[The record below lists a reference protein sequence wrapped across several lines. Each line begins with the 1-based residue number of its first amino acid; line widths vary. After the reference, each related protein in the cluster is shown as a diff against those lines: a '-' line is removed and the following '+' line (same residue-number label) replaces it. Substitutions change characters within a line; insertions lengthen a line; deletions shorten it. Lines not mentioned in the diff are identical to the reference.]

1 MSMKTKMTRIYAV
14 VMAIFLIVTMFG
26 ATLQATEVKEQEH
39 RIVCLAPSMV
49 EVVYALGFGD
59 SIVGWSQYTDYPV
72 EVTEREGWVPYGE
85 YVYVSDEDELAKDVA
100 VVSGFA
106 DYNEGLIEA
115 LEPTLILAESDMQYL
130 MYEDLLSKGYNVL
143 HHDPTTVEEIFE
155 MMVNIGDALGVY
167 EEAEALVAGYE
178 AELETIREITEQL
191 PPLKVYYEIAHRMT
205 YGDTSYGP
213 YTAGAGTPFDQ
224 MIEIA
229 GGENIFDAYEGGYL
243 EVDYEEIIEA
253 DPDIILSP
261 IWPDA
266 FDEEVTTIYEIMTRP
281 GFEDISA
288 VQSSR
293 VLYYDSS
300 LMKRYGPRTVT
311 AVKKLA
317 YLLHP
322 YYFENPED
330 SVTPWEL
337 GRVDQFYAAPVPLR

>member
-1 MSMKTKMTRIYAV
+1 MKMKMTRMLAV
-14 VMAIFLIVTMFG
+14 LMAVLLIVATFG
-26 ATLQATEVKEQEH
+26 ATLHAAETEVQEH

-72 EVTEREGWVPYGE
+72 EVTEKEGWVPYGD

-106 DYNEGLIEA
+106 DYNEDLIEA
-115 LEPTLILAESDMQYL
+115 LEPTLILAESDMQQM
-130 MYEDLLSKGYNVL
+130 MYEDLLAKGYNVL
-143 HHDPTTVEEIFE
+143 HHDPTTIDEIFD
-155 MMVNIGDALGVY
+155 MIINIGNALGVG
-167 EEAEALVAGYE
+167 EEAKALVAGYE
-178 AELETIREITEQL
+178 AELDAIREITEQL

-205 YGDTSYGP
+205 FGDTSYGP

-229 GGENIFDAYEGGYL
+229 GGENIFDIYEGGYL
-243 EVDYEEIIEA
+243 EVDYDEIIEA
-253 DPDIILSP
+253 NPDIILSP
-261 IWPDA
+261 IWPNA
-266 FDEEVTTIYEIMTRP
+266 FDEEVTTIFEIMTRP

-288 VQSSR
+288 VQTSR

-337 GRVDQFYAAPVPLR
+337 GRVDQFYPAPAPLR